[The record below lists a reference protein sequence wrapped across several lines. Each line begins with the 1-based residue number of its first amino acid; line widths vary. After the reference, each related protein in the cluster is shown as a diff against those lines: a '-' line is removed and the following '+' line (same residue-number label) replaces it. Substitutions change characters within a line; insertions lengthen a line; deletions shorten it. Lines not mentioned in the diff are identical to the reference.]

1 MDMFECKLK
10 GGTPP
15 VCKSLGTGPSLITT
29 SKEKYG
35 CGVLETNDG
44 GRVMLSVEMGWGK
57 SSGESRQGSRK
68 VVNLGGPP
76 EVLDITSND
85 VEVWKRNGWKSSK
98 NIQVQMFLRDP
109 RDCRSIFHDR

>member
-1 MDMFECKLK
+1 MFECKLK

-44 GRVMLSVEMGWGK
+44 GRVMLSVETGWGK
-57 SSGESRQGSRK
+57 SHNGF
-68 VVNLGGPP
+68 NLGGPP

-98 NIQVQMFLRDP
+98 IMQVQIFSNDP